1 MKSQLITADLCP
13 HFTLR
18 FYSTAFYSVPYSD
31 TLPYNR
37 CSHPRSRSSPLPS
50 SFSIY
55 FLQPAP
61 PLPIPSVLRPLSTR
75 YCLLPMPC
83 ISLLSIMISI
93 MLSLLLLSHLTDSP
107 AANGSPYTDGTEGTG
122 IRPAQGLPPS
132 SISQIHRRLADY

>member
-18 FYSTAFYSVPYSD
+18 FYSTALYSVPYSD

-37 CSHPRSRSSPLPS
+37 CSRTRSRLRSS

-61 PLPIPSVLRPLSTR
+61 PLPIRSVLRPLSTR

>member
-61 PLPIPSVLRPLSTR
+61 PLPIRSVLRPLSTR
-75 YCLLPMPC
+75 YCLLPMPY
-83 ISLLSIMISI
+83 ISLLSI

-122 IRPAQGLPPS
+122 IQPAQGLPPS